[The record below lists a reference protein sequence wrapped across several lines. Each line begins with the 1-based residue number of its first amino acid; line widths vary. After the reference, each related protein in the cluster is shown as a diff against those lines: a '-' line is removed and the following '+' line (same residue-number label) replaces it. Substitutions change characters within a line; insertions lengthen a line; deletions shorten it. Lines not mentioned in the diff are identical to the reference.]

1 MLLQSNGVSQW
12 LGTNLES
19 ATIKWDTAVMSMIKL
34 VMTPY
39 FSYKRVNDP
48 RLLQAKQNIEQFT
61 VLLAEIMLGYGFE
74 TFLALK

>member
-19 ATIKWDTAVMSMIKL
+19 ATLKWDTAVMSMIKL

-48 RLLQAKQNIEQFT
+48 RLLQNIEQFT